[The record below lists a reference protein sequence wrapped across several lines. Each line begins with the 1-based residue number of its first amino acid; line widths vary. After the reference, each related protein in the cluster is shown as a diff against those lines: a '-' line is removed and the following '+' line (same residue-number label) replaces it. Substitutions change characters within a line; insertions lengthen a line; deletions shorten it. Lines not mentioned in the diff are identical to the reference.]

1 MAYTKFFLCIS
12 VVAMLI
18 ACGDNSSS
26 ADAIVIDTSFD
37 VSESDMVV
45 ATKGELPECTDKR
58 DGAIAYVK
66 DKKAAYICD
75 DGRWVLDNEGGT
87 SSSSSKAKSSSSS
100 GKEKSS
106 SSSAKAKSSSSGV
119 KEESSSSSAKTGS
132 SSSSDVVRSSSSD
145 KSSSSVNEN
154 PSGGSENKPYDGEL
168 WLCDSTGCTYDY
180 YKYDEVLNKWAY
192 SSEDEFALKLNGCT
206 HKRDGE
212 MGLSPKDNSHYTCE
226 CFVFEQTLNLCEW
239 RKSQEIDFI
248 KRDNKCE
255 SEDVGRIVAGID
267 TITNKYYCSLI
278 GWVNMETWSFGVPPE
293 FRFNQDINYGS
304 LTDDRD
310 GKTYKTVK
318 IGDQVWMA
326 ENLNYAGDGI
336 GHCYD
341 DVPEYCDVAGR
352 LYKWDVARGVCPE
365 GWHLPSKAEFDTL
378 LSVVKLEYGEECSL
392 ADMFRATSGWSY
404 GGQGCDK
411 TGFSAVPAGGKHI
424 EAYRQPEYNHA
435 GSFAFFLTSTEN
447 GEHSVYVL
455 ALYSNDVSLI
465 YDFDEYDFI
474 SYSTKDAGLSVRC
487 LQDAE

>member
-12 VVAMLI
+12 VVTMLI

-45 ATKGELPECTDKR
+45 ATKGDLPACTDKR

-255 SEDVGRIVAGID
+255 SEDVDCCWNR
-267 TITNKYYCSLI
+267 YHY
-278 GWVNMETWSFGVPPE
+278 
-293 FRFNQDINYGS
+293 
-304 LTDDRD
+304 
-310 GKTYKTVK
+310 
-318 IGDQVWMA
+318 
-326 ENLNYAGDGI
+326 
-336 GHCYD
+336 
-341 DVPEYCDVAGR
+341 
-352 LYKWDVARGVCPE
+352 
-365 GWHLPSKAEFDTL
+365 
-378 LSVVKLEYGEECSL
+378 
-392 ADMFRATSGWSY
+392 
-404 GGQGCDK
+404 
-411 TGFSAVPAGGKHI
+411 
-424 EAYRQPEYNHA
+424 
-435 GSFAFFLTSTEN
+435 
-447 GEHSVYVL
+447 
-455 ALYSNDVSLI
+455 
-465 YDFDEYDFI
+465 
-474 SYSTKDAGLSVRC
+474 
-487 LQDAE
+487 